1 MKNINH
7 RPLFLFV
14 VSQHAARLALVGG
27 LLKLAGHDTLALRA
41 SSAVSNLLQKNP
53 PDVVLADEALPA
65 AERAQ
70 LRACVQACPAAR
82 RIRFLEFS
90 EQTLGVDDQSFY
102 VNGKRVCF
110 RSFPN
115 LPEHGDDQEPVV

>member
-1 MKNINH
+1 MKNKNH

-41 SSAVSNLLQKNP
+41 SAAVSHLLQKNP
-53 PDVVLADEALPA
+53 PDMVLADEALPA
-65 AERAQ
+65 AERAK
-70 LRACVQACPAAR
+70 LRACVEACPSAR

-102 VNGKRVCF
+102 VIGKRVCF

-115 LPEHGDDQEPVV
+115 LPAHGDGESGV